1 MAAIFIALHS
11 PMLQRLIPQRFRQS
25 GIAFSWTEQ
34 ITLSKSSRMVPQSSN
49 SNMQKIS
56 KDQMLQLG
64 PQRHLVCFI
73 LLVLWARNI
82 YGVHAKWGLN
92 PRIQLNLPCTSTY
105 HILPHT
111 SCTSFDH
118 LVLSGPN
125 FWCAAGRSPAQFFRI
140 CPPTK
145 WPHILIT
152 VWYICNFEQI
162 ICSLSIT

>member
-1 MAAIFIALHS
+1 MAAIFITLHT

-34 ITLSKSSRMVPQSSN
+34 ITLSKSSRMVPQSTCSN

-111 SCTSFDH
+111 HTHRAPVSTISSWVAQISGAQQAGVLHSFSVAALQLND
-118 LVLSGPN
+118 LT
-125 FWCAAGRSPAQFFRI
+125 FW
-140 CPPTK
+140 
-145 WPHILIT
+145 
-152 VWYICNFEQI
+152 
-162 ICSLSIT
+162 